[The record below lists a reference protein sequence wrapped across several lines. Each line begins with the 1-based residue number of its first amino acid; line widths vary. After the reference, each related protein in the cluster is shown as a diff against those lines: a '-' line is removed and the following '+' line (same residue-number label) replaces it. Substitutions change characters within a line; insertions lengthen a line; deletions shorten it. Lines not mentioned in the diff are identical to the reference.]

1 MSRVQRVQSKQSHKK
16 TLFYVV
22 LFGLI
27 GWFLLTS
34 GFSFLVNSS
43 VFIGDLI
50 GGKRSEYDYGKTPE
64 FYTLEFNNVPVAT
77 NTASLVISGTADNLQ
92 EVTLYLNDKRLKK
105 ISVTT
110 DGTFTTTID
119 RYREGANELYAIGKN
134 TKTNEVKKTET
145 ISFSY
150 ATSKPVLEITEPSD
164 GYKTPRDEVKIA
176 GKTNGQEMSV
186 HIQGFL
192 ATVDAS
198 GAFQSSVRLKD
209 GENKITVSVLDQA
222 GNKEEKTITVF
233 YEK

>member
-16 TLFYVV
+16 TLFYTVFFLV
-22 LFGLI
+22 L

-50 GGKRSEYDYGKTPE
+50 GGKRSEYDYGKTPS
-64 FYTLEFNNVPVAT
+64 FYSLEFNEVPVAT

-92 EVTLYLNDKRLKK
+92 EVTLYLNDRRLKK
-105 ISVTT
+105 IAVQS
-110 DGTFTTTID
+110 DGSFSTTID
-119 RYREGANELYAIGKN
+119 RYREGLNELYAVGKN
-134 TKTNEVKKTET
+134 TKTDGTKKSEVV
-145 ISFSY
+145 SFSY
-150 ATSKPVLEITEPSD
+150 ATAKPVLEITEPSD
-164 GYKTPRDEVKIA
+164 GYKTPRDEVKVA

-198 GAFQSSVRLKD
+198 GVFQSLVRLKE
-209 GENKITVSVLDQA
+209 GENKVSVTVTDNA
-222 GNKEEKTITVF
+222 GNTEEKTITIF